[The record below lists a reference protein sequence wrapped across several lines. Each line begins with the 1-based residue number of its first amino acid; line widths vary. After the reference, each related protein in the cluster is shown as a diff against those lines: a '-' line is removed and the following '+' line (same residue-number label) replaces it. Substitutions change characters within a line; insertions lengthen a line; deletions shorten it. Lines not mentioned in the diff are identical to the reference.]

1 MVTKLVIIV
10 KLVSAKCPS
19 CGGKL
24 NINENSKVIKCEY
37 CDTNIIVEDDTLRIQ
52 SNQNK
57 KYNYFVPKKKI
68 SIKKKIIM
76 IVLTLLLFILNVV
89 AMKISWDYEN
99 SLGSVAFFLSGLL
112 FLYGIRNSEL
122 DYNILFKINI
132 LGVVLFIGA
141 LWFSLYIYNLI
152 PGYVNEWENDN
163 ILLIIDRKEA
173 TIEFKDSGKKE
184 NDKYSTY
191 YESKYINGKFI
202 QYKRIKIAEYNFLYS
217 EEEKTMCYANDKN
230 ECIED
235 LKLVKE

>member
-1 MVTKLVIIV
+1 M

-19 CGGKL
+19 CGGNI
-24 NINENSKVIKCEY
+24 NINENSKIINCEY
-37 CDTNIIVEDDTLRIQ
+37 CNTSIIVEDDTLKIQ
-52 SNQNK
+52 NNQNK

-99 SLGSVAFFLSGLL
+99 SLGSIAFL
-112 FLYGIRNSEL
+112 LYGIRDSEF
-122 DYNILFKINI
+122 DYNVLFKINI

-141 LWFSLYIYNLI
+141 LWFSLYIYNLL

-173 TIEFKDSGKKE
+173 TIEFKGSGKKE

-191 YESKYINGKFI
+191 YESKFINGKFI

-235 LKLVKE
+235 LKLIKE